1 VSTELDTLR
10 TAQAWLQA
18 GRGVVLGT
26 VVRTWGSAPR
36 PPGSLM
42 AIRDDGQVSGSLSG
56 GCIEDDLIGRVQRG
70 ELAVSLPTLT
80 TYGASAEEAQ
90 RFGLPCGGTVQ
101 ILLERLGPASRL
113 DELLQR
119 LTAQR
124 RVRRRLALASGAVEL
139 ADAQAGDG
147 LRLDERRCCRP
158 CWGRPG
164 AC

>member
-1 VSTELDTLR
+1 MSTELDTLR

-80 TYGASAEEAQ
+80 SYGASAEEAQ

-101 ILLERLGPASRL
+101 ILLERLGPHADGDTIDEETLSRL
-113 DELLQR
+113 KD
-119 LTAQR
+119 A
-124 RVRRRLALASGAVEL
+124 VALV
-139 ADAQAGDG
+139 
-147 LRLDERRCCRP
+147 ERRTAAHDR
-158 CWGRPG
+158 
-164 AC
+164 A